1 MIGLGTVINTAA
13 VAAGCLVGLLFKKGI
28 KASLQK
34 TLTSACGVA
43 TIFIGGSG
51 VFAAMLRPTQ
61 NGLEASGAMM
71 LIISLVLGGL
81 LGEAIDI
88 EGKMEGLGEKIK
100 SSVGKGEDGKF
111 TEGFV
116 GLSLVIC
123 VGAMAIVGS
132 IQDGVSGDF
141 SLLLSKSVLDFIISI
156 VFASAFGV
164 GTVFSAGAIFVYQGL
179 ITALAAFFGSF
190 MSSSVIDA
198 LSFVG
203 SALIF
208 CVGVNLV
215 LGKKIK
221 VGNLLPALVFGAVYA
236 LIFP

>member
-13 VAAGCLVGLLFKKGI
+13 VAAGCLAGLFFKKGI
-28 KASLQK
+28 NSSLQQI
-34 TLTSACGVA
+34 LMSACGVA
-43 TIFIGGSG
+43 TMFIGGSG
-51 VFAAMLRPTQ
+51 VFAAMLRPTE
-61 NGLEASGAMM
+61 NGLETTGSMM

-81 LGEAIDI
+81 LGQLIDI
-88 EGKMEGLGEKIK
+88 EGKMEILGEKIK
-100 SSVGKGEDGKF
+100 SSVGKGDDGRF

-132 IQDGVSGDF
+132 IQDGVSGDC
-141 SLLLSKSVLDFIISI
+141 SLLVSKSVLDFIISV
-156 VFASAFGV
+156 VFASAYGV
-164 GTVFSAGAIFVYQGL
+164 GTVFSAGVIFVYQGL
-179 ITALAAFFGSF
+179 ITALAAFLGSF
-190 MSSSVIDA
+190 VSSSVIDA

-215 LGKKIK
+215 FGKRIK
-221 VGNLLPALVFGAVYA
+221 VGNLLPALVFGAGYA